1 MELPKT
7 FYSVKREFEKQF
19 NYIIAKSKD
28 DDLDKELENYSVIFG
43 LIQEFNNFLS
53 KYEEEVSVS
62 IKDKMDKSGKY
73 KIYLGEFEKKLE
85 WDNDACWLYFSDMN
99 ERDKNELTK
108 IQNKEFL
115 QKRAE
120 KNILNGIV

>member
-62 IKDKMDKSGKY
+62 IKDKMDKLGKY
-73 KIYLGEFEKKLE
+73 KVYLGDFEKKLE
-85 WDNDACWLYFSDMN
+85 WDNDASWMYFSNMN
-99 ERDKNELTK
+99 ERDKNELTE

-115 QKRAE
+115 QKRVE